1 MAIVKCKHDNGYEVS
16 YYLDKNIK
24 EKILDKAIDVV
35 HNKNNS
41 FVSVIDGKSGVGK
54 STFGIQVCKYLDP
67 NFTIKNIA
75 WTPKKFLDLI
85 NNAKKG
91 DAIMFD
97 EGMIINSRSATSQV
111 NKAIMIALSQIRSR
125 NIFILIN
132 INSIFDL
139 DKNIALHR
147 ADVLFHVYTKDD
159 KVDGEKRIKVYGR
172 QRMKY
177 LYIGGKKYYNY
188 NAPPNFFARPP
199 RKYVFLVNE
208 KVYEETKRRDTV
220 ENTED
225 GEKLNRMEK
234 KYKIAL
240 VKLIEYIKEN
250 HGILHKDIFDVIGSS
265 ESQISK
271 MITWA
276 KDNGTI

>member
-1 MAIVKCKHDNGYEVS
+1 MVKAMHDDGHEVE
-16 YYLDKNIK
+16 YYIHNDIK

-41 FVSVIDGKSGVGK
+41 FVAIIDGKSGVGK
-54 STFGIQVCKYLDP
+54 STLGIQLCKYIDP
-67 NFTIKNIA
+67 KFTLKNIA
-75 WTPKKFLDLI
+75 WTPSKFLDLI
-85 NNAKKG
+85 NNAQKG

-125 NIFILIN
+125 NIFIWIN

-147 ADVLFHVYTKDD
+147 ADILFHVYTKDD

-177 LYIGGKKYYNY
+177 LYITGKKYYNY
-188 NAPPNFFARPP
+188 RSAPNFFARPP
-199 RKYVFLVNE
+199 KKYMFLVNE
-208 KVYEETKRRDTV
+208 TMYEKTKRADTI

-225 GEKLNRMEK
+225 NQKLGRMEK

-240 VKLIEYIKEN
+240 IKLIRFIKTN
-250 HGILHKDIFDVIGSS
+250 HSIDQKDIVDVVDLSK
-265 ESQISK
+265 SQISK
-271 MITWA
+271 IITWG
-276 KDNGTI
+276 KDNKFIEE